1 MISYIKGSLGG
12 RFDGGVIIEANGLG
26 YTIFVPANSSVYLA
40 EEGQMVKVFT
50 KMIMRED
57 DVSLYGF
64 SHRDDLKLFEQ
75 LITVNGV
82 GAKAALSI
90 LSVLPSEEV
99 KKAIIFQDTAM
110 LTKANGVGKK
120 TADRI
125 VLELKDK
132 LGALEDLT
140 KAGITGFD
148 STTDSSGFTD
158 QRTEAFN
165 ALCSLGYSKAE
176 SIQALSNI
184 TDDGLSS
191 QEYIKKALNR
201 LF

>member
-26 YTIFVPANSSVYLA
+26 YTVFVPGNSSVHLA
-40 EEGQMVKVFT
+40 EDGQIIKVFT
-50 KMIMRED
+50 KMILRED

-90 LSVLPSEEV
+90 LSVLPSDEI
-99 KKAIIFQDTAM
+99 KKAIVFQDTAL
-110 LTKANGVGKK
+110 LTKAPGVGKK

-132 LGALEDLT
+132 LGALEDLSNASRGEPT
-140 KAGITGFD
+140 LV
-148 STTDSSGFTD
+148 TDSSGFTD

-165 ALCSLGYSKAE
+165 ALCSLGYSKSE

-184 TDDGLSS
+184 TEEGLSS
-191 QEYIKKALNR
+191 QDYIKKALNR

>member
-26 YTIFVPANSSVYLA
+26 YMIFVPGNSSVYLA
-40 EEGQMVKVFT
+40 EEGQPVKVFT

-99 KKAIIFQDTAM
+99 KKAIIFQDAAL
-110 LTKANGVGKK
+110 LTRANGVGKK

-132 LGALEDLT
+132 LGALEDLSKT
-140 KAGITGFD
+140 VIKGVEG
-148 STTDSSGFTD
+148 SSEGDGLTD

-184 TDDGLSS
+184 TDEGLSS

>member
-26 YTIFVPANSSVYLA
+26 YTVFVPANSSVYLA
-40 EEGQMVKVFT
+40 EEGQIVKVFT
-50 KMIMRED
+50 KMILRED

-90 LSVLPSEEV
+90 LSVLPSDEI
-99 KKAIIFQDTAM
+99 KKAIVFQDTGL
-110 LTKANGVGKK
+110 LTKANGIGKK

-132 LGALEDLT
+132 LGSLDDLT
-140 KAGITGFD
+140 KGGIKG
-148 STTDSSGFTD
+148 TDLYIENGGFTD

-176 SIQALSNI
+176 AIQALSNI
-184 TDDGLSS
+184 TEEGLSS
-191 QEYIKKALNR
+191 QDYIKKALNR

>member
-26 YTIFVPANSSVYLA
+26 YMVFVPANSSVYLA
-40 EEGQMVKVFT
+40 EEGQIVKVFT
-50 KMIMRED
+50 KMILRED

-64 SHRDDLKLFEQ
+64 SQRDDLKLFEQ

-82 GAKAALSI
+82 GAKSALSI

-99 KKAIIFQDTAM
+99 KKAIVFQDPTL
-110 LTKANGVGKK
+110 LTRANGVGKK

-140 KAGITGFD
+140 KAGIIGTGG
-148 STTDSSGFTD
+148 SLEEGEFTD

-184 TDDGLSS
+184 NEEGLTS
-191 QEYIKKALNR
+191 QDYIKKALNR

>member
-1 MISYIKGSLGG
+1 MISYIKGALGG

-26 YTIFVPANSSVYLA
+26 YTVFVPGNSSIYLA
-40 EEGQMVKVFT
+40 EEGQIVKVFT
-50 KMIMRED
+50 KMILRED

-82 GAKAALSI
+82 GPKVGLSI

-99 KKAIIFQDTAM
+99 KRAIVFQDPEL
-110 LTKANGVGKK
+110 LTRANGVGKK

-140 KAGITGFD
+140 KTGIIGID
-148 STTDSSGFTD
+148 GATDIGNFTD

-184 TDDGLSS
+184 TEEGLTS

>member
-26 YTIFVPANSSVYLA
+26 YTVFVPANSSVYLA
-40 EEGQMVKVFT
+40 EEGQIVKVFT
-50 KMIMRED
+50 KMILRED

-90 LSVLPSEEV
+90 LSVLPSDEI
-99 KKAIIFQDTAM
+99 KKAIVFQDTGL
-110 LTKANGVGKK
+110 LTKANGIGKK

-132 LGALEDLT
+132 LGSLDGLT
-140 KAGITGFD
+140 KGGITAIDGYIE
-148 STTDSSGFTD
+148 SGGFTD

-184 TDDGLSS
+184 TEENLSS
-191 QEYIKKALNR
+191 QDYIKKALNR

>member
-26 YTIFVPANSSVYLA
+26 YMVFVPANSSVYLA
-40 EEGQMVKVFT
+40 EEGQIVKVFT
-50 KMIMRED
+50 KMILRED

-64 SHRDDLKLFEQ
+64 SQRDDLKLFEQ

-82 GAKAALSI
+82 GAKSALSI

-99 KKAIIFQDTAM
+99 KKAIVFQDPTL
-110 LTKANGVGKK
+110 LTRANGVGKK

-140 KAGITGFD
+140 KAGIIGTGG
-148 STTDSSGFTD
+148 SLEEGEFTD

-176 SIQALSNI
+176 AIQALSNI
-184 TDDGLSS
+184 NEEGLTS
-191 QEYIKKALNR
+191 QDYIKKALNR

>member
-1 MISYIKGSLGG
+1 MISYIKGTLGG

-26 YTIFVPANSSVYLA
+26 YTVFVPSNSSISLA
-40 EEGQMVKVFT
+40 EEGQIVKVFT
-50 KMIMRED
+50 KVIFRED
-57 DVSLYGF
+57 DVSIYGF
-64 SHRDDLKLFEQ
+64 SHRDDLKLFQQ

-82 GAKAALSI
+82 GAKAGMSI
-90 LSVLPSEEV
+90 LSILPSEEV
-99 KKAIIFQDTAM
+99 KKAIVFQDTAL
-110 LTKANGVGKK
+110 LTRANGVGKK

-140 KAGITGFD
+140 KAVITGTEGSID
-148 STTDSSGFTD
+148 GKDFTD

-165 ALCSLGYSKAE
+165 ALCALGYSKAE

-184 TDDGLSS
+184 SEEGLSS

>member
-26 YTIFVPANSSVYLA
+26 YTVFVPANSSVYLA
-40 EEGQMVKVFT
+40 EEGQIVKVFT
-50 KMIMRED
+50 KMILRED

-90 LSVLPSEEV
+90 LSVLPSDEI
-99 KKAIIFQDTAM
+99 KKAIVFQDTGL
-110 LTKANGVGKK
+110 LTKANGIGKK

-132 LGALEDLT
+132 LGSLDGLT
-140 KAGITGFD
+140 KGGITAIDGYIV
-148 STTDSSGFTD
+148 SGGFTD

-184 TDDGLSS
+184 TEENLSS
-191 QEYIKKALNR
+191 QDYIKKALNR

>member
-12 RFDGGVIIEANGLG
+12 LFDGGVIIEANGLG
-26 YTIFVPANSSVYLA
+26 YMVFLPANSSIFLA
-40 EEGQMVKVFT
+40 EEGQMIKVFT

-82 GAKAALSI
+82 GARAALSI
-90 LSVLPSEEV
+90 LSILPSEEI
-99 KKAIIFQDTAM
+99 KKAIVYQDTAL
-110 LTKANGVGKK
+110 LTRANGVGKK

-132 LGALEDLT
+132 LGALEDFNDA
-140 KAGITGFD
+140 KIMV
-148 STTDSSGFTD
+148 TDGAIEDGKLTD

-165 ALCSLGYSKAE
+165 ALCALGYSKSE
-176 SIQALSNI
+176 SIQALSKI
-184 TDDGLSS
+184 LEEGLSS